1 MIKNTFLRICTLPWF
16 IQLMWL
22 TRESWCKIA
31 HKWKFA
37 LRRSMNIDKPCCT
50 LNSVVP
56 MQTLSGY
63 LFREWLLRVY
73 IAPYHSI
80 PCCICYEEMASI
92 VGRQVRHI
100 RWTMTYYISHEDT
113 LTPAATPLT
122 FNGPRILFQ
131 QMTSS
136 WVLWPRA
143 KIPLFCIFKCIS
155 LKLMF
160 IPGM

>member
-1 MIKNTFLRICTLPWF
+1 
-16 IQLMWL
+16 MWL
-22 TRESWCKIA
+22 TRLSWCKIA

-37 LRRSMNIDKPCCT
+37 LRRSMNIDKSCCT
-50 LNSVVP
+50 LNSVIA

-80 PCCICYEEMASI
+80 PCCICYEDTASI
-92 VGRQVRHI
+92 VGRHVRHI

-122 FNGPRILFQ
+122 FVSYFSSDLDDFIISSLTTGKNAATLHI
-131 QMTSS
+131 QMH
-136 WVLWPRA
+136 
-143 KIPLFCIFKCIS
+143 
-155 LKLMF
+155 F
-160 IPGM
+160 IEINVCPWDEIDKKSALV